1 MLRAVGTLCFAAL
14 LNMARGEM
22 FDVIEAHK
30 LPPVECTHGCARWSN
45 LSDDGSDINQTAVDL
60 LWRSAAAQAV
70 ANRSCAQP
78 GRSPFSDS
86 GTTGGYAGVSIPQ
99 LDRILL
105 PARVSTVWFP
115 LRDGKM
121 HTHAQPLHAHCM
133 SCSSGC
139 RNRTRTHNH
148 CTLPMLV
155 RTQKSPKHTTSL
167 HTVHACPDAEIAH
180 AHKTAAHC
188 PCLQPCTTTCKN
200 CTHARTHTRLFCTH
214 ARRICTPLRIMGTC
228 SARLHA
234 LPNPRGHDLTAHRV
248 TACLALT
255 PRPVT

>member
-45 LSDDGSDINQTAVDL
+45 LSSDGSDINQTAVDL

-121 HTHAQPLHAHCM
+121 HTHAQPLHAHPDAEIAHA
-133 SCSSGC
+133 
-139 RNRTRTHNH
+139 RTHNH
-148 CTLPMLV
+148 CTLSMLV
-155 RTQKSPKHTTSL
+155 RTQKSHKHTKSL

-188 PCLQPCTTTCKN
+188 PCLQPCATTCKN
-200 CTHARTHTRLFCTH
+200 CTHMHARTRV
-214 ARRICTPLRIMGTC
+214 C
-228 SARLHA
+228 SAHMRAAFARLCA
-234 LPNPRGHDLTAHRV
+234 
-248 TACLALT
+248 
-255 PRPVT
+255 

>member
-121 HTHAQPLHAHCM
+121 HTHAQPLHAHWRPLHVLLIRMQKSHTHTQPLHTAHACPHAEIAQAHNITAY
-133 SCSSGC
+133 CPCLSGC
-139 RNRTRTHNH
+139 RNCPCAQNR
-148 CTLPMLV
+148 CALPMLAALHNHM
-155 RTQKSPKHTTSL
+155 QKL
-167 HTVHACPDAEIAH
+167 HT
-180 AHKTAAHC
+180 
-188 PCLQPCTTTCKN
+188 
-200 CTHARTHTRLFCTH
+200 CTHAHAFVLHTCAPH
-214 ARRICTPLRIMGTC
+214 
-228 SARLHA
+228 LHA
-234 LPNPRGHDLTAHRV
+234 SAHNGHM
-248 TACLALT
+248 
-255 PRPVT
+255 